1 MQASLSWCTDAG
13 TQKLSA
19 TSVLRCAE
27 QGPGTLKTVA
37 ACKIAQGFLPALG
50 QQKKTEEEE
59 PLVG

>member
-27 QGPGTLKTVA
+27 QGPGTVA